1 MWENPLFVLSGLM
14 KFTVTRHSYCCKLLL
29 NYSIVRYIVT
39 IENLL
44 LLLKC
49 LKQDII
55 KRENN
60 GQKEQTSITQRLM
73 SSGIPRVHYVKC
85 YATKACNNASVT
97 HYMSPVSLCYGES
110 MS

>member
-1 MWENPLFVLSGLM
+1 MLQTF
-14 KFTVTRHSYCCKLLL
+14 
-29 NYSIVRYIVT
+29 VRYIVT
-39 IENLL
+39 IEKLL

-49 LKQDII
+49 LKII
-55 KRENN
+55 KFDNN

-97 HYMSPVSLCYGES
+97 HYMSPVSLCDRES